1 MTPMLLP
8 PTDRNGLFAIPDDVA
23 PLRRAARDAGL
34 GWHVVDLQRARGK
47 RALFTA
53 FAREFAFPA
62 AFGGNWDALAD
73 CLQDLSWRTE
83 PGGRIVVIRG
93 AAAFAA
99 ASPDDHATLCEIL
112 KASAD
117 FWRGRK
123 KMFTVLTDDSA
134 CRAVWAK

>member
-1 MTPMLLP
+1 MTFTLP
-8 PTDRNGLFAIPDDVA
+8 PAELNGLYAFPADVA

-34 GWHVVDLQRARGK
+34 AWHAVDLQRARGR

-53 FAREFAFPA
+53 FAREFGFPPT
-62 AFGGNWDALAD
+62 FGGNWDALAD

-83 PGGRIVVIRG
+83 SGRIVLIRG
-93 AAAFAA
+93 AALFAA

-112 KASAD
+112 EATAQ

-123 KMFTVLTDDSA
+123 KTFAVLTDDTVDRPAWS
-134 CRAVWAK
+134 KS